1 MASGSVQVLL
11 PPMLATATLTGAV
24 EGDGDG
30 DRRGGSS
37 GGRDGEN
44 DKVGDIAAIANKT
57 RKTEAAGM

>member
-1 MASGSVQVLL
+1 MSGSVQMLL

-30 DRRGGSS
+30 DRRGG

-44 DKVGDIAAIANKT
+44 VKVGDIAAIANKT